1 MNNLSKIRI
10 GDYIDIITDYHSN
23 GSYKSL
29 KNNVELLYEENYAL
43 MARTLNFEQNNFNDN
58 LIFVNKY
65 AYDHLEKSKVY
76 PNDIF
81 MNKIANPG
89 NVYLMPDLKKPVTC
103 GMNLFL
109 IRFNKKVNQKY
120 MYYCMKYN
128 EEYIKS
134 FAHGTTT
141 KTITKDEVKNIELY
155 IHNLSEQ
162 NIIADYLFSIT
173 TKINNNNEIIRQLID
188 LNKNLFNKM
197 FFQFKD
203 TKTKMVNELNYEFP
217 ENWDSMYLKDVIELQ
232 RGVSYKSNNL
242 FENGLPM
249 INLASF
255 DINRNYK
262 SSELKYIKNLNVD
275 GKECKYGD
283 MLIACTDLTRNADI
297 IGSPIFVP
305 KNINKG
311 TFSMDLSKV
320 IIKDK
325 KINTTYLYMWLR
337 TDFYHNYIKGFAT
350 GTNVMHLNTDGILNY
365 VIVIPPIE
373 LQEKYEKTIENN
385 LHRIENIMIEN
396 EELNKLMDFSLNI
409 IMCGKA
415 KIKEVE

>member
-1 MNNLSKIRI
+1 MNNLSKIRL

-29 KNNVELLYEENYAL
+29 KSNVELLYEEDYAL

-58 LIFVNKY
+58 LIFVNKQ

-173 TKINNNNEIIRQLID
+173 TKINNNNEIIRELID

-197 FFQFKD
+197 FFQFKGI
-203 TKTKMVNELNYEFP
+203 KTKMVNELNYEFP
-217 ENWDSMYLKDVIELQ
+217 ENWDLMYLKDVIELQ

-242 FENGLPM
+242 SENGLPM

-262 SSELKYIKNLNVD
+262 PSELKYIKNLNVD
-275 GKECKYGD
+275 GKECKPGD

-320 IIKDK
+320 IIKGK
-325 KINTTYLYMWLR
+325 KINATYLYMWLR

-365 VIVIPPIE
+365 VIIIPPIE
-373 LQEKYEKTIENN
+373 LQEKYEKTIKNN
-385 LHRIENIMIEN
+385 LNRIENIMIEN
-396 EELNKLMDFSLNI
+396 EELNKLMNFSLNI

>member
-58 LIFVNKY
+58 LIFVNKH

-155 IHNLSEQ
+155 IHNLSGQ

-203 TKTKMVNELNYEFP
+203 TKTKMVDELNYEFP

-373 LQEKYEKTIENN
+373 LQEKYEKIIENN

>member
-29 KNNVELLYEENYAL
+29 KDNVELLYEEDYAL

-58 LIFVNKY
+58 LIFVNKH
-65 AYDHLEKSKVY
+65 AYDYLEKSKVY
-76 PNDIF
+76 PNDIL

-128 EEYIKS
+128 EEYIKN

-155 IHNLSEQ
+155 VHNLSEQ

-203 TKTKMVNELNYEFP
+203 KKTKMVNELNYEFP
-217 ENWDSMYLKDVIELQ
+217 EDWNVMYLKDVIELQ

-242 FENGLPM
+242 SENGLPM

-262 SSELKYIKNLNVD
+262 PCELKYIKNLNID

-365 VIVIPPIE
+365 LIVIPPIE

-385 LHRIENIMIEN
+385 LRRIENIMIEN
-396 EELNKLMDFSLNI
+396 EELNKLMNFSLNI
-409 IMCGKA
+409 IMCEKA
-415 KIKEVE
+415 KIKEAG